1 MRSRCDVG
9 GEYHRRRGCHNS
21 FCGSGCVG
29 ATYDHHDHRVLCN
42 KDLEI
47 VMSLLWTLILLVYKA
62 CGLLDEL
69 KVEDNIYSLENC
81 GLKRLYLGDVQN
93 V

>member
-1 MRSRCDVG
+1 
-9 GEYHRRRGCHNS
+9 
-21 FCGSGCVG
+21 
-29 ATYDHHDHRVLCN
+29 
-42 KDLEI
+42 
-47 VMSLLWTLILLVYKA
+47 MSLLWTLILLVYKA